1 MICHVVKLGPRN
13 QGDSYMLVGLGVDI
27 IEVPR
32 IKKALN
38 RWGERFLKRVF
49 TPDERRYSLRKAFPE
64 QSLAARFA
72 AKEAVMKALGTGLS
86 GGIAWTDVEIVNTP
100 RGKPEVRLRG
110 KIASRVGEKKVQ
122 ISLSH
127 TKEYAVAFAVIEG
140 EEKSI
145 DHLSL

>member
-1 MICHVVKLGPRN
+1 
-13 QGDSYMLVGLGVDI
+13 MLAGLGVDI
-27 IEVPR
+27 IEVAR

-49 TPDERRYSLRKAFPE
+49 TPQEKRYCMRKAFPE

-86 GGIAWTDVEIVNTP
+86 GGIAWTDVEIVNNP
-100 RGKPEVRLRG
+100 QGKPEVKPGRKITDRIG
-110 KIASRVGEKKVQ
+110 KRKIH

-127 TKEYAVAFAVIEG
+127 TKEFAVAFAIL
-140 EEKSI
+140 EE
-145 DHLSL
+145 D

>member
-1 MICHVVKLGPRN
+1 
-13 QGDSYMLVGLGVDI
+13 MLTGLGVDI

-38 RWGERFLKRVF
+38 RWGERFFKRVF
-49 TPDERRYSLRKAFPE
+49 TSEERRYSMRKAFPE

-86 GGIAWTDVEIVNTP
+86 GGIAWTDVEIVNNP
-100 RGKPEVRLRG
+100 QGKPEVKLGCKITGLMG
-110 KIASRVGEKKVQ
+110 KKKVH

-127 TKEYAVAFAVIEG
+127 TRDFAVAFVVV
-140 EEKSI
+140 EEE
-145 DHLSL
+145 